1 MFHEITICC
10 IYDSSNLHDTTVTAG
25 LMHIT
30 APQMYMTPLSHSQLV
45 WCISQHLKCTWHH
58 CHTHSW
64 SDAYHGSSNVHDT
77 TVTAGLMHIT
87 APQMYMTPLSHSQL
101 VWCISRQLKCT
112 WHHCHSWSDAYHSI
126 LCKLGQCAYTK
137 WLGAFIALTVC
148 CCSFDKGQ
156 ECILK
161 SLNLNHSLDN
171 TPPPAPPLPPLHL
184 WQILHA

>member
-45 WCISQHLKCTWHH
+45 WCISW
-58 CHTHSW
+58 
-64 SDAYHGSSNVHDT
+64 
-77 TVTAGLMHIT
+77 
-87 APQMYMTPLSHSQL
+87 
-101 VWCISRQLKCT
+101 QLKCT

-126 LCKLGQCAYTK
+126 WCKLGQCAYTK

-148 CCSFDKGQ
+148 CCCFDKGQ

-171 TPPPAPPLPPLHL
+171 TPPPHPSPHITCGKSCMPSWWANMARVSRLVMCSARAV
-184 WQILHA
+184 WYRSGEATR